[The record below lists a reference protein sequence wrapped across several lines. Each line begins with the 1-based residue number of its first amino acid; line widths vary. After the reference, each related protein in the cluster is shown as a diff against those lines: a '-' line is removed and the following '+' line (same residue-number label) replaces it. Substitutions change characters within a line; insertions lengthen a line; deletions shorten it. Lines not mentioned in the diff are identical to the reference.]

1 MKFIKWFRNVGNY
14 SSCCEAPLIMRGRK
28 WCCSE
33 CLETLDPDE

>member
-1 MKFIKWFRNVGNY
+1 MKWFKNY

>member
-1 MKFIKWFRNVGNY
+1 MKKMKWYRNI

-28 WCCSE
+28 WCCSN